1 MGLAGKEKRPCYIQ
15 SPQAGKRHSHASSGD
30 IFRHAEITR
39 RSAMGNKVN
48 QERLASVLG
57 RAVLD
62 EKFASALH
70 SDPAGAAKNIG
81 VHLSTDEVAA
91 VKGIDAAKLTAAS
104 SSIRNNLGIRAVFDT
119 QNQQQQ
125 ARMD

>member
-1 MGLAGKEKRPCYIQ
+1 
-15 SPQAGKRHSHASSGD
+15 
-30 IFRHAEITR
+30 
-39 RSAMGNKVN
+39 MGNKVN

-62 EKFASALH
+62 EKFASDLH
-70 SDPAGAAKNIG
+70 KDPASTARSIG
-81 VHLSTDEVAA
+81 VHLSTDEITA

-104 SSIRNNLGIRAVFDT
+104 SGIRSNLGIRAVFDT

>member
-1 MGLAGKEKRPCYIQ
+1 MGVAGKEKRPCYIQ
-15 SPQAGKRHSHASSGD
+15 NPQAGKRHSHASSGD

-39 RSAMGNKVN
+39 RSTMGNKVN

-62 EKFASALH
+62 EKFATALH
-70 SDPAGAAKNIG
+70 SDPAGAARNIG
-81 VHLSTDEVAA
+81 VHLSTDEIAA

-104 SSIRNNLGIRAVFDT
+104 SSIRSNLGIRAVFDT

>member
-1 MGLAGKEKRPCYIQ
+1 LAGKEKRPCYIQ
-15 SPQAGKRHSHASSGD
+15 IPQAGKRNSLASSGD
-30 IFRHAEITR
+30 VFRHAEITR
-39 RSAMGNKVN
+39 RSTMGNKVN

-62 EKFASALH
+62 EKFANALH

-81 VHLSTDEVAA
+81 VHLSTDEIAA

-104 SSIRNNLGIRAVFDT
+104 SSIRSNLGIRAVFDT

>member
-1 MGLAGKEKRPCYIQ
+1 MGLAGKEKRSCYIQ
-15 SPQAGKRHSHASSGD
+15 TPQAGKRNSLASSGD
-30 IFRHAEITR
+30 VFRHAEITR
-39 RSAMGNKVN
+39 RSTMGNKVN

-81 VHLSTDEVAA
+81 VHLSTDEIAA

>member
-1 MGLAGKEKRPCYIQ
+1 
-15 SPQAGKRHSHASSGD
+15 
-30 IFRHAEITR
+30 
-39 RSAMGNKVN
+39 MGNKVN

-62 EKFASALH
+62 EKFATARS
-70 SDPAGAAKNIG
+70 IG
-81 VHLSTDEVAA
+81 VHLSTDEIAA

-104 SSIRNNLGIRAVFDT
+104 SGIRSNLGIRAVFDT